1 MFDFKSKCFYFSNWH
16 HGSPYRIEM
25 NNGDEHSYTLEGE
38 RFNYLDQE
46 KQCTNETF
54 EDQWWPSLAKTD
66 FSGCEYQCLPFYIPA
81 SDMEVC
87 DWNKTEDEVRHCN
100 GLKVCTNLIRHNFIS
115 NDSRKL
121 FHRQEKAITCS
132 SFIKENSRD
141 HVAFS
146 HTKRKKRG

>member
-1 MFDFKSKCFYFSNWH
+1 MCVFSNWH

-66 FSGCEYQCLPFYIPA
+66 FSGCEYECLPFYIPA

-100 GLKVCTNLIRHNFIS
+100 GLKVFTYHLYQS
-115 NDSRKL
+115 N
-121 FHRQEKAITCS
+121 
-132 SFIKENSRD
+132 NSRLLI
-141 HVAFS
+141 HII
-146 HTKRKKRG
+146 

>member
-1 MFDFKSKCFYFSNWH
+1 MLLFSNWH

-100 GLKVCTNLIRHNFIS
+100 GLKVCINLMRQFYFQFQMIQEKYFTGK
-115 NDSRKL
+115 RKL
-121 FHRQEKAITCS
+121 SLVQVS
-132 SFIKENSRD
+132 S
-141 HVAFS
+141 
-146 HTKRKKRG
+146 KRIQKVL